1 MLACHVDHRGPRP
14 GGLLRPV
21 PQQPL
26 QRPADHG
33 SLHQGVPRR
42 PRGQHAERDPGS
54 LPQGAGRVFRP
65 APGQYRR
72 GRRRRKDAQAGARR
86 DRRGVEPDHPAHG
99 QAQPSGAV
107 DLPEIDLPRRSA
119 GRAEGVA
126 RASQEGALGQGAGMA
141 DATGAGRAEV
151 SGAAGG
157 AGGRRRT
164 LLPRVPFNLAL
175 VLPAQLTVLSVA
187 LVPTLIVIWLALTDW
202 QPTSGVPWWRAEFV
216 WFWNFYDLWYDDR
229 FIGALLRTLF
239 VVTVCLTVEL
249 ILALGLGLA
258 LLFLDEW
265 PWRKVAVSIIILPM
279 MIIPVD
285 AANAFFMLFNERGP
299 VNHII
304 SLVLS
309 RDYNFSWLSDPR
321 WALLPIMLAE
331 IWQWTPLM
339 FLLVLTGLMNLP
351 QNQVRAAMVL
361 GA

>member
-1 MLACHVDHRGPRP
+1 
-14 GGLLRPV
+14 
-21 PQQPL
+21 
-26 QRPADHG
+26 
-33 SLHQGVPRR
+33 
-42 PRGQHAERDPGS
+42 
-54 LPQGAGRVFRP
+54 
-65 APGQYRR
+65 
-72 GRRRRKDAQAGARR
+72 
-86 DRRGVEPDHPAHG
+86 
-99 QAQPSGAV
+99 
-107 DLPEIDLPRRSA
+107 
-119 GRAEGVA
+119 
-126 RASQEGALGQGAGMA
+126 LGQGAGMA

-249 ILALGLGLA
+249 ILALGLA

-361 GA
+361 GASPARIFLKIMLPLLTPVILVALIVRGVETFKIFDPVYILTRGGPGAATETLSMFMYNGAFVYFRMGYVAAAALLVLVVVLTACVGLLHRLERHA